1 MIGRFVLLC
10 VCRWDKKSIYKSVGG
25 KKSRPHKSIRETVIS
40 SDKHALLSVNT
51 TWTWRPNYSFKAT
64 CMAFSRYLSLC
75 NKTIRLKRKV
85 KKNKKTNSLKINW
98 EIESKREKVILS
110 FIESLFELWSSQ
122 KHATFIQILSLF
134 RSERVTNFIYVKNT
148 TSKYQLAVKT

>member
-1 MIGRFVLLC
+1 MKL
-10 VCRWDKKSIYKSVGG
+10 KKQ
-25 KKSRPHKSIRETVIS
+25 
-40 SDKHALLSVNT
+40 
-51 TWTWRPNYSFKAT
+51 
-64 CMAFSRYLSLC
+64 
-75 NKTIRLKRKV
+75 
-85 KKNKKTNSLKINW
+85 KKTNSLKINW
-98 EIESKREKVILS
+98 ETESKREKVILS

>member
-1 MIGRFVLLC
+1 MKL
-10 VCRWDKKSIYKSVGG
+10 KKQ
-25 KKSRPHKSIRETVIS
+25 
-40 SDKHALLSVNT
+40 
-51 TWTWRPNYSFKAT
+51 
-64 CMAFSRYLSLC
+64 
-75 NKTIRLKRKV
+75 
-85 KKNKKTNSLKINW
+85 KKTNSLKINW

>member
-1 MIGRFVLLC
+1 MHCFLSTLPEHEDLITLSRLHA
-10 VCRWDKKSIYKSVGG
+10 WPSVG
-25 KKSRPHKSIRETVIS
+25 
-40 SDKHALLSVNT
+40 
-51 TWTWRPNYSFKAT
+51 W
-64 CMAFSRYLSLC
+64 YLSLC

-148 TSKYQLAVKT
+148 TSKYQLAVKNLNTDTWTIKRCNLSNLRFFFFFIIYRLQHDTHWFLSF

>member
-1 MIGRFVLLC
+1 MKL
-10 VCRWDKKSIYKSVGG
+10 
-25 KKSRPHKSIRETVIS
+25 
-40 SDKHALLSVNT
+40 
-51 TWTWRPNYSFKAT
+51 
-64 CMAFSRYLSLC
+64 
-75 NKTIRLKRKV
+75 